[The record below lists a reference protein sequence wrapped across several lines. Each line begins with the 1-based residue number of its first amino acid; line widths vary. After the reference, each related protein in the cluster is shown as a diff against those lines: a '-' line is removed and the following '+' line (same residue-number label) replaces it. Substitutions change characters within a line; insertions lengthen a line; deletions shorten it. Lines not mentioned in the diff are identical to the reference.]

1 MGQVVHKA
9 RGKGQTHRVRFEEP
23 VHCGYGSLYAMG
35 VFSLHMGPAG
45 SRSCIHL
52 VSARG
57 ALQ

>member
-35 VFSLHMGPAG
+35 VFSLRLGSTAGRTFLQLAAACGP
-45 SRSCIHL
+45 L
-52 VSARG
+52 
-57 ALQ
+57 